1 MIVVGDASVLIALE
15 RIGHQPLLHAL
26 YGQVH
31 VPDAVWR
38 EVFEPISST
47 HSTPEVPPWIVRHR
61 VRDPSVGDSLRG
73 QLDRGEIEAILLA
86 RELVADFLLID
97 ERLGRQAARRFG
109 IPVRG
114 LLGVL
119 ADARRHGQI
128 PALAPLLRQ
137 LRDHGFWISDELMA
151 EALRAVGEVGPSA

>member
-1 MIVVGDASVLIALE
+1 VIVVGDSSVLIALE
-15 RIGHQPLLHAL
+15 RIGRQPLLHTL

-38 EVFEPISST
+38 EVFEP
-47 HSTPEVPPWIVRHR
+47 VPSARSGSVVPVWIVRHQ

-86 RELVADFLLID
+86 RELAADFLLID

-109 IPVRG
+109 VPVRG

-119 ADARRHGQI
+119 AEAQRLGHV
-128 PALAPLLRQ
+128 PTLAPLLRQ
-137 LRDHGFWISDELMA
+137 LRENGFWIADELVA
-151 EALRAVGEVGPSA
+151 ETLRAVGETGPAP

>member
-1 MIVVGDASVLIALE
+1 MVVVGDSSVLIALK
-15 RIGHQPLLHAL
+15 RIGHQPLLHTL

-38 EVFEPISST
+38 EVFASATPA
-47 HSTPEVPPWIVRHR
+47 HSVPTVPPWIVRHQ
-61 VRDPSVGDSLRG
+61 VRDPSVGESLRD

-86 RELVADFLLID
+86 RELAADLLLID

-109 IPVRG
+109 VPVRG

-119 ADARRHGQI
+119 ADARRRGHV
-128 PALAPLLRQ
+128 PALAPLLRR
-137 LRDHGFWISDELMA
+137 LRENGFWIADDLIE
-151 EALRAVGEVGPSA
+151 ETLRAVGEASPSP